1 MGACQPPIDE
11 ATSLKKGARTLTI
24 DEQELAK
31 QIGEDTSTA
40 ARTVYQL
47 FARANL
53 PTALTSQFGG
63 HGYIDRELRFVRDGR
78 WYFAA
83 VLNKSWV
90 LWYFRRPAIS
100 DMNLCLD
107 NLIQT
112 FPGAE
117 VTPRAEV
124 KIRVQDPVTA
134 YALLGWLFQEL

>member
-1 MGACQPPIDE
+1 MA
-11 ATSLKKGARTLTI
+11 I
-24 DEQELAK
+24 DEQELAR
-31 QIGEDTSTA
+31 QVAGNTSAA

-53 PTALTSQFGG
+53 PKELSPQFGG

-100 DMNLCLD
+100 ELGLNLDELV
-107 NLIQT
+107 QT
-112 FPGAE
+112 FHSAE
-117 VTPRAEV
+117 LTSGGEV
-124 KIRVQDPVTA
+124 KVRVQDPMTA
-134 YALLGWLFQEL
+134 YAMLGWLFQNL

>member
-1 MGACQPPIDE
+1 M
-11 ATSLKKGARTLTI
+11 TI

-31 QIGEDTSTA
+31 QIGQDTSTT

-47 FARANL
+47 FARANV
-53 PTALTSQFGG
+53 PTALSSEFGG

-90 LWYFRRPAIS
+90 LWYFRSPAIS
-100 DMNLCLD
+100 GLGLSLD

-112 FPGAE
+112 FPGAK
-117 VTPRAEV
+117 VTSSGEV
-124 KIRVQDPVTA
+124 KIRVHDPITA
-134 YALLGWLFQEL
+134 YAIIGWLFQEL

>member
-1 MGACQPPIDE
+1 M
-11 ATSLKKGARTLTI
+11 TI
-24 DEQELAK
+24 DEEELAK
-31 QIGEDTSTA
+31 QIGQDTSTA

-47 FARANL
+47 FARANV
-53 PTALTSQFGG
+53 PTALSSQFGG

-90 LWYFRRPAIS
+90 LWYFRSPAIS
-100 DMNLCLD
+100 DLGLSLE

-117 VTPRAEV
+117 VTPSGEV
-124 KIRVQDPVTA
+124 KIRVHDPVTA
-134 YALLGWLFQEL
+134 YAIIGWLFQEL

>member
-1 MGACQPPIDE
+1 M
-11 ATSLKKGARTLTI
+11 TI

-31 QIGEDTSTA
+31 QIGENTSAAAHTA
-40 ARTVYQL
+40 YQL
-47 FARANL
+47 FGRANL
-53 PTALTSQFGG
+53 PMALSPQFGG

-100 DMNLCLD
+100 DLGLSLD
-107 NLIQT
+107 ELVQT

-117 VTPRAEV
+117 VTSGNEV
-124 KIRVQDPVTA
+124 KVRVQDQVTA
-134 YALLGWLFQEL
+134 YAILGWLFQKL

>member
-1 MGACQPPIDE
+1 M
-11 ATSLKKGARTLTI
+11 TI

-31 QIGEDTSTA
+31 QIGGNTSA
-40 ARTVYQL
+40 AAGTVYQI

-53 PTALTSQFGG
+53 PCALSSQFGG
-63 HGYIDRELRFVRDGR
+63 HGYIDRELRFVRGER

-100 DMNLCLD
+100 DLNLSIED
-107 NLIQT
+107 LIQT

-117 VTPRAEV
+117 VTTGAEV
-124 KIRVQDPVTA
+124 KIRVENPVLA
-134 YALLGWLFQEL
+134 YAIIGWVFQAL